1 MLSVIKTSNHSS
13 IYFGNS
19 SLKDA
24 YSKIFSKN
32 VSDGIIL
39 KDDEKVFVYYELSS
53 YVKTVIL
60 RLNTTAE
67 VIITLTEQNKK
78 TNAKSNLRM
87 SLNLSGNDADGY
99 LIEADNLNK
108 NEEDTADKIM
118 IEITSKNGTSA
129 AYNLEIKG
137 CFEADYNLD
146 ALTTTIATKL
156 TRSKTIK
163 TTTVDVLT
171 SKTTVMPAPFFN
183 PIETVTV
190 PTTLTVSTTTESE
203 PSTSSVISTPE
214 TTFIPTTVTIPTI
227 TESEPSTSS
236 VISTSETTVIPTTV
250 TVPTPNQQICF
261 ESEILENQSIVS
273 DIITSPFV
281 FPNELPFSKKGINFP
296 DNEEEFQKVSIEIIF
311 VKENP
316 VLLSQIRFNNDSNV
330 DTFDLILNNQT
341 TIEITS
347 GKIVDVKR
355 FLGIYPEFQNL
366 QFLKIVITST
376 TDGYSPKNV
385 KLSILSCN
393 KTAPSTSSVI
403 STSETSIIPTT
414 VTVPTTTTIKPTTL
428 TVLPLTTST
437 LSVCQKGYVY
447 TDILLDKDTNVTIN
461 DMNDDYVSLETI
473 NTEKKGSLGWDRNQT
488 GNFLDIKFT
497 YSIQVKQIEIVD
509 GSNVKS
515 EIIEY
520 VTDNEIKTKSPVRKF
535 LFF

>member
-1 MLSVIKTSNHSS
+1 
-13 IYFGNS
+13 
-19 SLKDA
+19 
-24 YSKIFSKN
+24 
-32 VSDGIIL
+32 
-39 KDDEKVFVYYELSS
+39 
-53 YVKTVIL
+53 
-60 RLNTTAE
+60 
-67 VIITLTEQNKK
+67 
-78 TNAKSNLRM
+78 
-87 SLNLSGNDADGY
+87 
-99 LIEADNLNK
+99 
-108 NEEDTADKIM
+108 
-118 IEITSKNGTSA
+118 
-129 AYNLEIKG
+129 
-137 CFEADYNLD
+137 
-146 ALTTTIATKL
+146 
-156 TRSKTIK
+156 
-163 TTTVDVLT
+163 
-171 SKTTVMPAPFFN
+171 
-183 PIETVTV
+183 
-190 PTTLTVSTTTESE
+190 
-203 PSTSSVISTPE
+203 
-214 TTFIPTTVTIPTI
+214 
-227 TESEPSTSS
+227 
-236 VISTSETTVIPTTV
+236 
-250 TVPTPNQQICF
+250 
-261 ESEILENQSIVS
+261 
-273 DIITSPFV
+273 
-281 FPNELPFSKKGINFP
+281 
-296 DNEEEFQKVSIEIIF
+296 
-311 VKENP
+311 
-316 VLLSQIRFNNDSNV
+316 LSQIRFNNDSNV